1 MLSIISLQQTLIL
14 SELHF
19 LGGASEVG
27 RSAILFRGGKNII
40 MDYGIKLNHKT
51 EYPMPAGNVDA
62 CVLSHAHIDHS
73 GNFPFLYKDG
83 MPITYGTEPTKELS
97 ELLVEDSMKVGKK
110 NHQPPK
116 FNKHNLRTFLE
127 RFSLHEFGEE
137 IDLGEYS
144 ITLYDAGH
152 ISGSSITKIESRKS
166 GKRLVYTGDFK
177 LEPQMIQGSADI
189 VKSDILLTETTYAN
203 REHPEREELMRKF
216 VDDVRHTL
224 DDGGTAL
231 IPTFAVG
238 RAQEILA
245 VLHKNKLTDYV
256 FIDGMAR
263 KATQIAMRHPEYIRN
278 VDLLHDAIKRIS
290 WIDSEQHRGHAV
302 SGPGIIL
309 TTAGMLNGGPVLSY
323 ITKLG
328 PNSKIFLT
336 GYQVEGTNG
345 SKLMDGKPLNI
356 DGRKETIKTPWVYY
370 DFSAHAGKSDLYEYV
385 KKSNPEVVI
394 CVHGEEKTAEAF
406 AESLKVEG
414 IKAVV
419 PRQGDTLRFDF

>member
-1 MLSIISLQQTLIL
+1 MELQ
-14 SELHF
+14 F

-27 RSAILFRGGKNII
+27 RSAILFKGSKHII

-51 EYPMPAGNVDA
+51 EYPLPAGRVDA

-73 GNFPFLYKDG
+73 GNFPFLYKDEL
-83 MPITYGTEPTKELS
+83 PITYGTEPTKELS
-97 ELLVEDSMKVGKK
+97 SLLVEDSMKVGKK

-116 FNKHNLRTFLE
+116 FNKHNLRSFLE
-127 RFSLHEFGEE
+127 RFSSHDFGEE
-137 IDLGEYS
+137 IELGEYS

-166 GKRLVYTGDFK
+166 GRKLVYTGDFK

-203 REHPEREELMRKF
+203 REHPEREELIRKF
-216 VDDVRHTL
+216 ADEVRQTL
-224 DDGGTAL
+224 DNGGTAL
-231 IPTFAVG
+231 IPSFAVG

-245 VLHKNKLTDYV
+245 VLHKYKLSDRV

-263 KATQIAMRHPEYIRN
+263 KATQIAMRYPEYIRN
-278 VDLLHDAIKRIS
+278 VDLLHDAIKKIM
-290 WIDSEQHRGHAV
+290 WIGSEEHRGHAV
-302 SGPGIIL
+302 SGPSIIL
-309 TTAGMLNGGPVLSY
+309 TTAGMLNGGPVLNY
-323 ITKLG
+323 LTKLG

-345 SKLMDGKPLNI
+345 RKLMEGKPLSI
-356 DGRKETIKTPWVYY
+356 DGRKEVVKTPWVYY

-385 KKSNPEVVI
+385 KKSSPELVI
-394 CVHGEEKTAEAF
+394 CVHGDQKIAEEF

-414 IKAVV
+414 FKTHV
-419 PRQGDTLRFDF
+419 PRQGDSIKLDF

>member
-1 MLSIISLQQTLIL
+1 M
-14 SELHF
+14 ELHF

-27 RSAILFRGGKNII
+27 RSAILFKGSKHII

-51 EYPMPAGNVDA
+51 EYPLPTGGVDA

-73 GNFPFLYKDG
+73 GNFPFLYKDNL
-83 MPITYGTEPTKELS
+83 PTTYGTDPTKELS
-97 ELLVEDSMKVGKK
+97 QLLVEDSMKVGKK

-116 FNKHNLRTFLE
+116 FNKHNLRSMLE
-127 RFSLHEFGEE
+127 RYSSHEFGEE
-137 IDLGEYS
+137 VDLGEYT

-152 ISGSSITKIESRKS
+152 ISGSSITKIESRKT

-189 VKSDILLTETTYAN
+189 VKSDVLITETTYAN
-203 REHPEREELMRKF
+203 REHPEREELTKKF
-216 VDDVRHTL
+216 AEDVRQTL
-224 DDGGTAL
+224 DNGGTAL

-245 VLHKNKLTDYV
+245 ILHKHGLTDSV

-263 KATQIAMRHPEYIRN
+263 KATQIAMRYPEYIRN
-278 VDLLHDAIKRIS
+278 VDLLHDAIKRIA
-290 WIDSEQHRGHAV
+290 WVGSEEHRGHAI
-302 SGPGIIL
+302 SGSSIIL
-309 TTAGMLNGGPVLSY
+309 TTAGMLNGGPVLNY

-345 SKLMDGKPLNI
+345 RKLMDGKPLLI
-356 DGRKETIKTPWVYY
+356 DGRKEVVKAPWTFY

-385 KKSNPEVVI
+385 RKSDPEKVI
-394 CVHGEEKTAEAF
+394 CVHGEQKTASAF
-406 AESLKVEG
+406 AESLREEG
-414 IKAVV
+414 YDASV
-419 PRQGDTLRFDF
+419 PKQGDTVQIDL